1 MEGLRLRVKD
11 VDFERGQI
19 IVHGGKGDKDRV
31 TILPE
36 ALRASLAEHLER
48 VRLLHKKDLA
58 EGLGAV
64 PLPGALKM
72 KYPRAEREW
81 V

>member
-31 TILPE
+31 TMLPE
-36 ALRASLAEHLER
+36 SLRASLQEHLHR
-48 VRLLHKKDLA
+48 VELLHQQDLA
-58 EGLGAV
+58 AGLGGCRC
-64 PLPGALKM
+64 P
-72 KYPRAEREW
+72 ER
-81 V
+81 